1 VVFFSQDWSLENHDQ
16 LIERVGPMRQMQ
28 AGLNRPVMVHY
39 IVAKQTVD
47 ELVMARR
54 TGKRSVQD
62 LLMDYMKG
70 AR

>member
-1 VVFFSQDWSLENHDQ
+1 M
-16 LIERVGPMRQMQ
+16 IERVGPMRQMQ
-28 AGLNRPVMVHY
+28 AGLNRPVTVHY

-54 TGKRSVQD
+54 TTKRSVQD

-70 AR
+70 GR

>member
-1 VVFFSQDWSLENHDQ
+1 
-16 LIERVGPMRQMQ
+16 
-28 AGLNRPVMVHY
+28 MVHY
-39 IVAKQTVD
+39 IVARQTVD

-54 TGKRSVQD
+54 TTKRSVQD